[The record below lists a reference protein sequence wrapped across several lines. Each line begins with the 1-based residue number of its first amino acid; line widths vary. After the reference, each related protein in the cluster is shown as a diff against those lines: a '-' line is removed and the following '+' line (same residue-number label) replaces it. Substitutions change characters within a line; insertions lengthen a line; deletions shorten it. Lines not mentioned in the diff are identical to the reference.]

1 MIIAFKNSRNKW
13 IAIDT
18 VNNIGIIYK
27 SNRSNKNE
35 SIRRNI

>member
-1 MIIAFKNSRNKW
+1 MIIAFKNSRKKW

-27 SNRSNKNE
+27 SKRSK
-35 SIRRNI
+35 RDV